1 VVHVWPAEYLT
12 ELTTLVYSDVVF
24 LMEKAFMHQ
33 VKRLATISTIVLA
46 TITIPP
52 ANAGEIEASINFT
65 SKTGIGRSI
74 GSISAQDTEYG
85 LLLTPALSGLV
96 PGVHAFH
103 VHTNPDCSPAEKDG
117 KLVPGLAAG
126 GHYDP
131 QNTGHHDGSHRHGL
145 GDLPLGDLPPL
156 VVNSEG
162 NATAPVLAPWLTTE
176 DLQGRSLIIHLH
188 GHNHADRSLP
198 LGGEAP
204 RLACGVFE

>member
-1 VVHVWPAEYLT
+1 
-12 ELTTLVYSDVVF
+12 
-24 LMEKAFMHQ
+24 MKKAFMNQ
-33 VKRLATISTIVLA
+33 VKRLATISTIVSA
-46 TITIPP
+46 TIAISP

-65 SKTGIGRSI
+65 SETGIGESI

-96 PGVHAFH
+96 PGIHAFH
-103 VHTNPDCSPAEKDG
+103 VHTNPDCGPAEKDG

-131 QNTGHHDGSHRHGL
+131 QNTGRHEGSHRNSL

-188 GHNHADRSLP
+188 GHNHADSPLP
-198 LGGEAP
+198 PSGEAP